1 MALCMRRLSIGL
13 GGGFSCLMV
22 ARAEAIAQP
31 VPPGGIVV
39 QPQPWQWWV
48 QPSHS
53 PVEHDIVWL
62 NLYLMAWLSI
72 ILFLVAGL
80 LLYVMW
86 RFSAKRH
93 PIPTK
98 TTHNALI
105 ELIWTL
111 GPVVFLIAM
120 SIPSFRLVYYEDR
133 THDPYMTVRVT
144 GHQWYWEYTY
154 PSESGLDFTSYMIP
168 TNRLKAGETRL
179 LAVDHPLVVPVNK
192 DIRILIGSGDV
203 LHGFFIPSLGV
214 QRYAIPGRLIETW
227 VRVDHVGIFYGEC
240 NQVCGTGHDSM
251 PIALEALPLDRYNA
265 WVKSAQAEYAAN
277 MAVRRP
283 VARPFS
289 FHLAENFQ
297 NGEGVRGDGAAG
309 AILPDR
315 TTH

>member
-1 MALCMRRLSIGL
+1 
-13 GGGFSCLMV
+13 
-22 ARAEAIAQP
+22 
-31 VPPGGIVV
+31 
-39 QPQPWQWWV
+39 V

-80 LLYVMW
+80 LVYVMW

-120 SIPSFRLVYYEDR
+120 SIPSFGLVYYEDR

-154 PSESGLDFTSYMIP
+154 PSENGLDFTSYMIP
-168 TNRLKAGETRL
+168 TNRLKPGETRL

-192 DIRILIGSGDV
+192 NIRILIGSGDV
-203 LHGFFIPSLGV
+203 LHGFFVPSLGV

-251 PIALEALPLDRYNA
+251 PIAVEALPLAQYNA
-265 WVKSAQAEYAAN
+265 WVKSAQAEFSAN
-277 MAVRRP
+277 MATRPAQAATSSVRLADNA
-283 VARPFS
+283 VA
-289 FHLAENFQ
+289 
-297 NGEGVRGDGAAG
+297 GEGAVG

-315 TTH
+315 ATH

>member
-1 MALCMRRLSIGL
+1 MARSMRRLAVRL
-13 GGGFSCLMV
+13 GSGVGVLAASCGV
-22 ARAEAIAQP
+22 ALAQP
-31 VPPGGIVV
+31 VPAGGIVV

-93 PIPTK
+93 PAK

-133 THDPYMTVRVT
+133 THDPYMTVKVT

-154 PSESGLDFTSYMIP
+154 PSENALDFTSYMIP
-168 TNRLKAGETRL
+168 TNRLKPGETRL

-203 LHGFFIPSLGV
+203 LHAFFIPSLGV

-227 VRVDHVGIFYGEC
+227 VRVDRVGIFYGEC

-251 PIALEALPLDRYNA
+251 PIAIEALPLDQYNA
-265 WVKSAQAEYAAN
+265 WVKSAQAEFSAN
-277 MAVRRP
+277 MATRP
-283 VARPFS
+283 GTAATPPIR
-289 FHLAENFQ
+289 LAENAVSVA
-297 NGEGVRGDGAAG
+297 GLAG